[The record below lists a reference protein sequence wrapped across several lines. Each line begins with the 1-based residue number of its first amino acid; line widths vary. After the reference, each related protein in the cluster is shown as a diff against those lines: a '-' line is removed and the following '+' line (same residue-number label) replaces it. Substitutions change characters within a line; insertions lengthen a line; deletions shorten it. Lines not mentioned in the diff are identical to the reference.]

1 MNYKIG
7 QKLDKWTF
15 LVKQEYL
22 VTWSQVLNDPNPI
35 HLDNKK
41 VEELGLGN
49 KCINQGPANI
59 AYILICISSNFP
71 EYQLIKINNKLNG
84 NVFSDD
90 RVSVEG
96 QISDFEKK
104 NEGYTK
110 K

>member
-59 AYILICISSNFP
+59 AYILNCISYLTMCSFP
-71 EYQLIKINNKLNG
+71 FQ
-84 NVFSDD
+84 S
-90 RVSVEG
+90 
-96 QISDFEKK
+96 QISSFYQILSILYA
-104 NEGYTK
+104 NMA
-110 K
+110 

>member
-59 AYILICISSNFP
+59 AYILNCISSNFP

-90 RVSVEG
+90 RVFVE
-96 QISDFEKK
+96 E
-104 NEGYTK
+104 
-110 K
+110 